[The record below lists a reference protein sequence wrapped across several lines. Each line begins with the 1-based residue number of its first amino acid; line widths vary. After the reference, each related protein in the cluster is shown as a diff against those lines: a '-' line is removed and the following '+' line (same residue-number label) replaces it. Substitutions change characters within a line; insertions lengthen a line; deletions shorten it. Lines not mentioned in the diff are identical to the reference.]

1 MSCTTVKRLIR
12 AELRNFHLASFA
24 LVSFLLITAALSSAQ
39 AMFTNLFDFDGTDG
53 QNPQY
58 VYLVQGTDGQLYG
71 TAQTGGDNGAGTLY
85 KITTSGTFT
94 QLYTFCSQTNCAD
107 GANPYGGL
115 VLAPNGNFYGT
126 ASDWGLDTEGAC
138 DTGIYGCGT
147 IFEITP
153 AGVLTVLHTFSGPDG
168 FSPYANMTLGS
179 DGNLYGTTLFGGA
192 NLNAPGCSGIGCGTV
207 FKITPQGKFTSLYSF
222 ANGSDGANPIGRL
235 FQGNNGNF
243 YGTTIQGTVFEITPG
258 GKLTTLYSFTGGSD
272 GAGPYGGVV
281 QAANGTIYGTTA
293 GGGANSYGTLFKLV
307 GKKLTTLYNFCSLPN
322 CADGNYPY
330 GGLIQASDG
339 NFYGTTNGG
348 GLSAGTAFEFIPPA
362 TLNTLYSFCSQ
373 AQCSDGA
380 LPYGGGLL
388 QATDGNFYGT
398 TWQGGIS
405 NALGTIFRI
414 SNGLGPFVQS
424 VASSAKVGVEVTILG
439 TNLTGATAVSFNGTA
454 ATFKVN
460 SRGTA
465 ITTSVPAG
473 ATTGPINVVTPNGTL
488 ASNATFKIVPQ
499 VKSFTPSSGSVGTVV
514 TITGVSLT
522 QATKVTF
529 GGVAATSFT
538 VNSDTQVTATVPSGA
553 KTGKIVITT
562 PGGTASSSTDFTVT

>member
-1 MSCTTVKRLIR
+1 MSCTTVKRLTR
-12 AELRNFHLASFA
+12 ELRNFHLASFA
-24 LVSFLLITAALSSAQ
+24 LVSFVIITAAISSAQ
-39 AMFTNLFDFDGTDG
+39 ATFTSLFDFNGTDG

-71 TAQTGGDNGAGTLY
+71 SAQTGGGNTGAGTLY

-107 GANPYGGL
+107 GAFPYGGL

-126 ASDWGLDTEGAC
+126 TSEWGLDTEGAC
-138 DTGIYGCGT
+138 DTGIFGCGT

-153 AGVLTVLHTFSGPDG
+153 AGVLTVLHTFSGSDG
-168 FSPYANMTLGS
+168 FEPYANLTLGS
-179 DGNLYGTTLFGGA
+179 DGNLYGTTLYGG
-192 NLNAPGCSGIGCGTV
+192 NLSVGSCSGLGCGTV

-222 ANGSDGANPIGRL
+222 SNGTDGASPVGRL
-235 FQGNNGNF
+235 FQGSNGNF
-243 YGTTIQGTVFEITPG
+243 YGTTIGPGTVFEITPA

-272 GAGPYGGVV
+272 GGSPYGGVI
-281 QAANGTIYGTTA
+281 QTANGTIYGTTVY
-293 GGGANSYGTLFKLV
+293 GGANSYGTVYKLV

-322 CADGNYPY
+322 CADGNYAF
-330 GGLIQASDG
+330 GGLIQATDG
-339 NFYGTTNGG
+339 NFYGTTGMGGPSNGTVFEITPG
-348 GLSAGTAFEFIPPA
+348 GKLT
-362 TLNTLYSFCSQ
+362 TLYTFCSQ
-373 AQCSDGA
+373 TGCPDGSG
-380 LPYGGGLL
+380 PYGDLL

-398 TWQGGIS
+398 TVQGGES
-405 NALGTIFRI
+405 GTLGTIFSV

-424 VASSAKVGVEVTILG
+424 ISSSGKVGATVTILG
-439 TNLTGATAVSFNGTA
+439 MNLTGSTAVNFGTA
-454 ATFKVN
+454 PATFKVN
-460 SRGTA
+460 STGTA

-473 ATTGPINVVTPNGTL
+473 ATTALISVNTPSGKLNSNVAFKVTPQ
-488 ASNATFKIVPQ
+488 I
-499 VKSFTPSSGSVGTVV
+499 KSFTPSSGPVSTVV

-538 VNSDTQVTATVPSGA
+538 VNSDTQVSATVPSGA

-562 PGGTASSSTDFTVT
+562 KGGTASSATNFTVM